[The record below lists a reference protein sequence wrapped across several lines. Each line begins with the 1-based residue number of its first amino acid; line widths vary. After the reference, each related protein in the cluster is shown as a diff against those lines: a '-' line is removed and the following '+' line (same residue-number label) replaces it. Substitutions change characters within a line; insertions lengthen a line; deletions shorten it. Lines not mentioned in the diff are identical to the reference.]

1 MNAMKNLLPILF
13 LVLAC
18 LQSCVVRIN
27 NPDRPPTP
35 PPGGQP
41 WWYDDTNGDN
51 DDSSHTTDTII
62 VIINDDDTD
71 NNDNTEPPTPTDEDT
86 TPDFV
91 PTSKYEVDTVNG
103 VMTFNVY
110 LGWAVGQMETV
121 VLIRDFPS
129 EGGEIIFNI
138 YTNNLSM
145 SMYGFEKYRTDFY
158 VFSSEPPYCGYSSYS
173 LDTQG
178 LCKYKMII
186 KENMTNAER
195 FCSGYWAC
203 NDGGRF
209 YSSFKIVLYQN
220 CK

>member
-1 MNAMKNLLPILF
+1 M
-13 LVLAC
+13 
-18 LQSCVVRIN
+18 
-27 NPDRPPTP
+27 
-35 PPGGQP
+35 
-41 WWYDDTNGDN
+41 
-51 DDSSHTTDTII
+51 
-62 VIINDDDTD
+62 IINDDDTD

-91 PTSKYEVDTVNG
+91 PTSKYEVDTING

-121 VLIRDFPS
+121 VLLRDYPAT
-129 EGGEIIFNI
+129 GGEIIFNI

-173 LDTQG
+173 IDTQG

-186 KENMTNAER
+186 KENKTNAER

>member
-1 MNAMKNLLPILF
+1 MNTDMKLKYHFIVLLLAI
-13 LVLAC
+13 AC
-18 LQSCVVRIN
+18 LLSCVLRIN
-27 NPDRPPTP
+27 NPNRPPLP

-41 WWYDDTNGDN
+41 WWYDTDHSGRTM
-51 DDSSHTTDTII
+51 DTII
-62 VIINDDDTD
+62 VIINDDETD
-71 NNDNTEPPTPTDEDT
+71 NDDNIAPPTPTDEDT

-91 PTSKYEVDTVNG
+91 PTSKYEVDTIDG

-110 LGWAVGQMETV
+110 LGWAIDRMETV
-121 VLIRDFPS
+121 VLLRDYPA

-138 YTNNLSM
+138 YTNHLSM

-158 VFSSEPPYCGYSSYS
+158 VFFSEPPYCGYSSYS

-195 FCSGYWAC
+195 VCSGYWAC